1 MQIYSS
7 FLFIKSH
14 ESSGREKMK
23 KIIFKSGLALTLFL
37 VLGCETIE
45 HKTDVKQQYNSPFTV
60 GIGDPIYSA
69 NIEKNLPNAFG
80 KADIFGRTT
89 PTGIINVF
97 FTGIEDEKVIL
108 VRKDIGIETGA
119 TTMNSSAI
127 ILPNTQNT
135 FYSGNVGGQS
145 YYGSA
150 TTTGV
155 STVIPSNTPD
165 PVIYDK
171 YANKIS
177 IPIGS
182 LPQKILVNN
191 TEITIL
197 EATDYTAKVVLI
209 SDNEQ
214 VEQ

>member
-23 KIIFKSGLALTLFL
+23 KIIFKSALALTLFL

-97 FTGIEDEKVIL
+97 FTGIEDE
-108 VRKDIGIETGA
+108 
-119 TTMNSSAI
+119 
-127 ILPNTQNT
+127 
-135 FYSGNVGGQS
+135 
-145 YYGSA
+145 
-150 TTTGV
+150 GV
-155 STVIPSNTPD
+155 
-165 PVIYDK
+165 
-171 YANKIS
+171 
-177 IPIGS
+177 
-182 LPQKILVNN
+182 
-191 TEITIL
+191 
-197 EATDYTAKVVLI
+197 
-209 SDNEQ
+209 
-214 VEQ
+214 